1 MNNIEIE
8 IQVNIRKKRPLTS
21 FLEKNAVF
29 QRESHQVD
37 EYFSPSHKNF
47 IETRPIKE
55 WFRLRDSDGKYFI
68 TYKNYHY
75 DKNGKS
81 THCDEYETSVG
92 DMGKLKKMWD
102 ALNFKS
108 LVIVDKIRK
117 TWVYKN
123 YEISIDSVKSLGDF
137 VEIEYIGRNGKLDP
151 KKVTNGMMS
160 FLKNIGC
167 GEIKRNYVGYP
178 FQLMF
183 PGEIKEEIQG

>member
-8 IQVNIRKKRPLTS
+8 IQVNIGKKGPLAS

-29 QRESHQVD
+29 QKESHQVD

-47 IETRPIKE
+47 IETRPVKE
-55 WFRLRDSDGKYFI
+55 WLRLRDSDGKYSI

-81 THCDEYETSVG
+81 THCDEYETNVE
-92 DMGKLKKMWD
+92 DMGRLKKMWA
-102 ALNFKS
+102 ALNFRS
-108 LVIVDKIRK
+108 LVVVDKIRR
-117 TWVYKN
+117 TWIYHN
-123 YEISIDSVKSLGDF
+123 YEIAIDSVKNLGNF
-137 VEIEYIGRNGKLDP
+137 VEIEYIGKNERIDP
-151 KKVTNGMMS
+151 KRVTDEMIN
-160 FLKNIGC
+160 FLKTIGC

-183 PGEIKEEIQG
+183 PGEIEKEIWA